1 MGTVPTNNV
10 GIKHEMFLYCCQVEV
25 NQDTMEPLDNFLPD
39 AVNWCKSV
47 GSDATTVSEALQDKK
62 VLIAIQAG
70 IDKANEKAVSRA
82 AKVQKWSILP
92 KDFSLPGGELGK
104 MID

>member
-1 MGTVPTNNV
+1 
-10 GIKHEMFLYCCQVEV
+10 
-25 NQDTMEPLDNFLPD
+25 MEPLDNLLPD
-39 AVNWCKSV
+39 AVNWCKSL
-47 GSDATTVSEALQDKK
+47 GCNATTVSEALQDKK
-62 VLIAIQAG
+62 VLLGIQAG

-104 MID
+104 VIIRN

>member
-1 MGTVPTNNV
+1 
-10 GIKHEMFLYCCQVEV
+10 
-25 NQDTMEPLDNFLPD
+25 MEPLDNLLPD
-39 AVNWCKSV
+39 AVNLCKSV

-104 MID
+104 I